1 MIDRE
6 TLNQVKGVLRT
17 LGTPLTLSVTRDVN
31 GKHAVTFS
39 EFVEEVAS
47 CSDKLRVVYH
57 DGADF
62 SFSILKDGR
71 DTGISFRGIPN
82 GHEFTSLLLALLNAD
97 GQGRNLPD
105 EALARRIKRLRG
117 PLNLSTYASLTCT
130 NCPDVVQALNVIALY
145 NDGISHEMVDGALYQ
160 EETDRLGIQAV
171 PSVFCNGKSLHVG
184 RGDLGTLLGK
194 LEKIAGTDNEKEEPE
209 TYDFDQ
215 VILGAGPAGVAAA
228 VFSARKGLKV
238 AVVTKQIGGQV
249 TDTSAIE
256 NIIAVSE
263 TSGTQLAADLLS
275 QLEHNNVSVFTNR
288 TFTSLQVDGSVK
300 KVVTDGGEVFQAP
313 QVIIATGSSWRTL
326 GLEHEDQYMGHG
338 IHFCPH
344 CDGPFY
350 KGKKVA
356 VIGGGNS
363 GAEAAIDLAGI
374 CSHVTLVEY
383 AETLKAD
390 SVLQEKLRSLP
401 NVEILTSTQTL
412 KLHGDG
418 NRLTGIALKNRLTN
432 EESELDLDG
441 LFLQIGLVPG
451 TSLLK
456 GVVALNDR
464 GEIIVDDHNRTS
476 VPNVYAAGVVSTVPF
491 KQIIISMGD
500 GAKASLAAFEDRM
513 YNK

>member
-6 TLNQVKGVLRT
+6 TLNQVKGVLQQ

-31 GKHAVTFS
+31 GKHAVAFS
-39 EFVEEVAS
+39 EFVEEIAS
-47 CSDKLRVVYH
+47 CSDNLSVEYH
-57 DGADF
+57 DGTGF
-62 SFSILKDGR
+62 SFSILKEGK

-97 GQGRNLPD
+97 GKGRNLPD

-117 PLNLSTYASLTCT
+117 PLKLSTYASLTCT
-130 NCPDVVQALNVIALY
+130 NCPDVVQALNVITLY

-160 EETDRLGIQAV
+160 DETDRLGIQAV
-171 PSVFCNGKSLHVG
+171 PSVYCNGKQLHVG

-194 LEKIAGTDNEKEEPE
+194 LEKVAGSADEKVEPE
-209 TYDFDQ
+209 HYDFDQ

-256 NIIAVSE
+256 NIIAVGE
-263 TSGTQLAADLLS
+263 VSGMELAADL
-275 QLEHNNVSVFTNR
+275 QTRLEQNNISVFTNR
-288 TFTSLQVDGSVK
+288 TFTALQTEGDIK
-300 KVVTDGGEVFQAP
+300 KVLTDGGEVFQAP
-313 QVIIATGSSWRTL
+313 QVIIATGTSWRTL
-326 GLEHEDQYMGHG
+326 GLENEDQYMGHG

-374 CSHVTLVEY
+374 CNHVTLVEY
-383 AETLKAD
+383 ADKLKAD

-401 NVEILTSTQTL
+401 NVDILTSTQTM
-412 KLHGDG
+412 KLNGDG
-418 NRLTGIALKNRLTN
+418 SHLTGLTLKNRQTG
-432 EESELDLDG
+432 EEAVLDVDG
-441 LFLQIGLVPG
+441 IFLQIGLVPS
-451 TSLLK
+451 TNFLK
-456 GVVALNDR
+456 GVVELNKR
-464 GEIIVDDHNRTS
+464 GEIVVDDHNRTS

-500 GAKASLAAFEDRM
+500 GAKASLAAFEDKM
-513 YNK
+513 YK